1 VISDVESLS
10 DGDEKLA
17 ALTIPP
23 PARLVHSL
31 PAADVGMTNTAP
43 SLDAPSVA
51 PSPEAE
57 RRRFVRHCC
66 APYPRVRSLVQPEM
80 QFREGLLKDVSTRGL
95 CLILDDAPEVG
106 KGLIVQLPGR
116 QRGTSLGR
124 LVQVKHVESDGAGRW
139 LVGCEMRTALSNEQ
153 LRLLAQ
159 VVPSTP
165 LEAVSVSAAG

>member
-1 VISDVESLS
+1 
-10 DGDEKLA
+10 
-17 ALTIPP
+17 
-23 PARLVHSL
+23 
-31 PAADVGMTNTAP
+31 MTNTGP
-43 SLDAPSVA
+43 SLDAPSAA

-57 RRRFVRHCC
+57 RRRFVRYCC

-124 LVQVKHVESDGAGRW
+124 LVQVKYVESDGAGRW